1 MNSPV
6 NKYLVEE
13 LALGNFKAFKTVFDQ
28 YYKALH
34 HFAASYLKNEEDAT
48 DIVQSVFLILWERRE
63 SLRHDTNLLS
73 YLFTIAKNQSLNY
86 LEHIKAKTNYLSK
99 QEKHW
104 NELQLNYYSLEK
116 FNTTNL
122 VYDELERELNKA
134 LSELPEDI
142 AQIFSMSRFQGLK
155 YSEIADK
162 MGISVKTVEK
172 KMSIALLK
180 LRESLKKFYFLI
192 FIMGI

>member
-6 NKYLVEE
+6 NRYLVEE

-28 YYKALH
+28 YFKALH
-34 HFAASYLKNEEDAT
+34 HFAVSYLKNEEDAT

-63 SLRHDTNLLS
+63 SLRPDTNLIS

-86 LEHIKAKTNYLSK
+86 LDHIKAKTNYLSRHE
-99 QEKHW
+99 QHW
-104 NELQLNYYSLEK
+104 NELQLNYYSLEQ
-116 FNTTNL
+116 FNTINL
-122 VYDELERELNKA
+122 GYEELESELNKSMA
-134 LSELPEDI
+134 ELPADI
-142 AQIFSMSRFQGLK
+142 AQIFAMSRFQGLK

-172 KMSIALLK
+172 KMSIALMK
-180 LRESLKKFYFLI
+180 LRESLKKYYFFI
-192 FIMGI
+192 F